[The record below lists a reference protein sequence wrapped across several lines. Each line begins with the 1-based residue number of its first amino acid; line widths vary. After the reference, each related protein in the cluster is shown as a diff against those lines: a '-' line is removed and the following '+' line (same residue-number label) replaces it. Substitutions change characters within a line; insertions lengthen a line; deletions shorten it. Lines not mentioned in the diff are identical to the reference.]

1 MIASGVAKLR
11 FPAVLGLVSRSPG
24 GRALLVALLLGA
36 GAAAFVPLADHL
48 GYELAE
54 LLALLC
60 GAFGLWVGVSAARLT
75 SAAEAPERPA
85 PGAALLAALAFSTLA
100 LLLPVGLILLN
111 GVRRPV
117 CDPLAG
123 LVMVLL
129 LAAPSALLA
138 AATGFCAEA
147 LVPRRGGRVAA
158 AVFLCTLLA
167 SLVPVAFGP
176 QVFAFHHLGGM
187 FPGPIYDEAIRPT
200 ASLLAFRACS
210 LLWAGGAGC
219 LGVIALRWRAGEA
232 VPRSLLVLAGLC
244 GAFALA
250 GSLDAEQLHWQASV
264 RLLDETL
271 GARLEGERV
280 VLHFPR
286 EKPEADRKLLLRD
299 AEESAAEV
307 LDFLGVKDSKP
318 ARVDVFLFRSA
329 EEKRR
334 LIGAAETSFTK
345 PWLRQI
351 HTNDA
356 PAPHPILRHELAHA
370 LAADYAR
377 GPFGVPGRLWGAI
390 PEMAFIEGL
399 AVAADWPAGEST
411 VDQDTAALLEAR
423 KLTDLAKLF
432 APGRF
437 YGEAGPSAY
446 ATAGSFIRFLW
457 RTRGAEAVRAAY
469 GAPDGLASLGPLD
482 GLVRAHAASLRTLPV
497 PENVRALAALRF
509 QQPSILRRPCPHE
522 VAELQRLAGEAAQRG
537 DAAGAAQLFA
547 KCLALEGDDPN
558 LLIAESRA
566 LHRAGDEPGAARAA
580 QAALAHPKLAQA
592 QRAQLLTEAGDL
604 AFRQGDLA
612 GAAAR
617 WGEAGALPQPE
628 AQGRA
633 LAVRRWMLA
642 DPVRFPAIRKLVLD
656 GDTGPEAWL
665 LLRDLDLAQPGEGL
679 PAYLLGRQAQGRGAW
694 ETCRRFTNESLTRPL
709 PGAPFEEEA
718 KRIRALCAARAGDVA
733 AARAGYEEILKS
745 QSEARRLEAER
756 ALRRL

>member
-1 MIASGVAKLR
+1 MTASGVAKLR
-11 FPAVLGLVSRSPG
+11 LWPALGLLSRRPG
-24 GRALLVALLLGA
+24 GRALLAALLLGA
-36 GAAAFVPLADHL
+36 GGAAFVPLADHL

-54 LLALLC
+54 LLALLY
-60 GAFGLWVGVSAARLT
+60 GTFGLGVGVSAARLT
-75 SAAEAPERPA
+75 AADLPERPT
-85 PGAALLAALAFSTLA
+85 PGTALLAALAFGPLS

-123 LVMVLL
+123 LVLVLL
-129 LAAPSALLA
+129 LALPSALLA
-138 AATGFCAEA
+138 TATGFCAEA
-147 LVPRRGGRVAA
+147 LVPRRGGRLAA
-158 AVFLCTLLA
+158 TLFVVTLLA
-167 SLVPVAFGP
+167 ALVPVAFGP
-176 QVFAFHHLGGM
+176 QVFVFHHLGGM

-200 ASLLAFRACS
+200 LALLAFRACS
-210 LLWAGGAGC
+210 LLWTGGAAG
-219 LGVIALRWRAGEA
+219 LALIALQRRAGET
-232 VPRSLLVLAGLC
+232 VSRWLLFFAAFS

-271 GARLEGERV
+271 GARVEGERV
-280 VLHFPR
+280 VLHLPR

-299 AEESAAEV
+299 AEESALEV
-307 LDFLGVKDSKP
+307 LDFLGAKESRP
-318 ARVDVFLFRSA
+318 ARIDVFLFRSA

-351 HTNDA
+351 HTNDG
-356 PAPHPILRHELAHA
+356 PAPHPIVRHELAHA

-377 GPFGVPGRLWGAI
+377 GPFGVPGRLWGAL
-390 PEMAFIEGL
+390 PDMAFIEGL

-411 VDQDTAALLEAR
+411 VDQDTAALLGLG
-423 KLTDLAKLF
+423 KLPDLARLF

-446 ATAGSFIRFLW
+446 STAGSFIRFLW
-457 RTRGAEAVRAAY
+457 RTRGAQAVRAAY
-469 GAPDGLASLGPLD
+469 GAPDGLASLGPID
-482 GLVRAHAASLRTLPV
+482 ELVRAHANYLRTV
-497 PENVRALAALRF
+497 QVQGNIRALAALRF
-509 QQPSILRRPCPHE
+509 QQPSILRRRCPHE
-522 VAELQRLAGEAAQRG
+522 VAELQRLAFESAQRG

-547 KCLALEGDDPN
+547 KCIALEADDPN
-558 LLIAESRA
+558 LLIAEARA
-566 LHRAGDEPGAARAA
+566 LHRAGDEPGAARAT
-580 QAALAHPKLAQA
+580 QAALGHPKLAPA

-604 AFRQGDLA
+604 AFRQGDLT

-617 WGEAGALPQPE
+617 WREATELPQPE
-628 AQGRA
+628 AQGRS
-633 LAVRRWMLA
+633 LAARKWMLE

-679 PAYLLGRQAQGRGAW
+679 PAYLLARQAQGRGAW
-694 ETCRRFTNESLTRPL
+694 ETCRRFVIDSLTRAL

-733 AARAGYEEILKS
+733 AARAGYEDILKS